1 MINFESFYSISYGL
15 YIVSSGDMNKGNGYI
30 SNTFFQVTSDPP
42 RFATCCNKN
51 NYTAEF
57 MKNSGSFA
65 VSVLHTDTSSEIFSR
80 FGYKCGRDIDK
91 LEGMSVKYGKTG
103 VPIVL
108 NDSIAFFEFKII
120 QTIDIGTHL
129 MFIGD
134 LVQAEMIDG
143 TKEPITYQYYRQVY
157 KGFAPKNAPT
167 YIDKSKFEKKVNID
181 NSKKYQCCVCGHIY
195 DEALEAIKFS
205 DLPDDWVCPLCGTT
219 KSDFIEV

>member
-91 LEGMSVKYGKTG
+91 LEGMSVKYSKTG

>member
-1 MINFESFYSISYGL
+1 
-15 YIVSSGDMNKGNGYI
+15 MNKGNGYI

-91 LEGMSVKYGKTG
+91 LEGMSVKYSKTG

>member
-143 TKEPITYQYYRQVY
+143 TKKPITYQYYRQVY